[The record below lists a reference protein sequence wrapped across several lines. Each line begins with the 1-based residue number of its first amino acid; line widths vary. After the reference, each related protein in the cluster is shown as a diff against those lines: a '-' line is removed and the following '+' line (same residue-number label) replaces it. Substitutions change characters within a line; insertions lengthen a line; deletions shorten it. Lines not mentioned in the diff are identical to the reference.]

1 MSLCSLS
8 YLGGVLDHASAILCG
23 SDAVACPVMG
33 RINNESVK
41 IQQYDGI
48 KFGKDVA
55 NKIKFSKTE
64 TAVTQSEGTAFSLKE
79 EMES

>member
-1 MSLCSLS
+1 MLDLQECIYLS
-8 YLGGVLDHASAILCG
+8 WH
-23 SDAVACPVMG
+23 
-33 RINNESVK
+33 ESVK

-55 NKIKFSKTE
+55 NEIKYSKTE
-64 TAVTQSEGTAFSLKE
+64 TAVTQSEGTTFGLKE

>member
-1 MSLCSLS
+1 MSDLQECIYLS
-8 YLGGVLDHASAILCG
+8 WH
-23 SDAVACPVMG
+23 
-33 RINNESVK
+33 ESVK
-41 IQQYDGI
+41 IQQYVGI

-55 NKIKFSKTE
+55 NKITFSKAE